1 VNGRALHGNLHGKVV
16 AVTGAAQGIGRA
28 YARRLIAEGC
38 QVIMADRDHGRVIE
52 AANGIAGGAAVG
64 GKAVP
69 RHLDVAD
76 EQSCDALAAEILD
89 TYGRLDGLVNNAAI
103 FSTITM
109 KPFWELTVS
118 EWDAVLAVNLRG
130 PWLLTRALLEALRNS
145 ARSSGGASVVNV
157 ASDAVWQ
164 GRPGYLHYVASKAGV
179 AGMTHAMAHEL
190 GEANIRVNTVSPG
203 PVYTEIPRATVTEA
217 QKAAMLAAQ
226 ALKRPAGPDDLAG
239 TVVFLLSDDSAYITG
254 QTIHVNGGLIHR

>member
-1 VNGRALHGNLHGKVV
+1 VSARALHGKVV
-16 AVTGAAQGIGRA
+16 IVTGAAQGIGRA

-38 QVIMADRDHGRVIE
+38 QVIMADRAHDRVVE
-52 AANGIAGGAAVG
+52 AADHLKAECTDGGG
-64 GKAVP
+64 TAVP

-76 EQSCDALAAEILD
+76 ERSCEALAAEVMG
-89 TYGRLDGLVNNAAI
+89 TYGHLDGLVNNAAI

-130 PWLLTRALLEALRNS
+130 PWLLTKALVPALRNS
-145 ARSSGGASVVNV
+145 GSRGGASVVNM
-157 ASDAVWQ
+157 ASDSVWE

-179 AGMTHAMAHEL
+179 VGMTHAMSHEL
-190 GEANIRVNTVSPG
+190 GEAGIRVNSVSPG
-203 PVYTEIPRATVTEA
+203 PVYTEVPRATVTEA
-217 QKAAMLAAQ
+217 QKAAMLATQ

-239 TVVFLLSDDSAYITG
+239 TLVFLLSDDSAYITG

>member
-1 VNGRALHGNLHGKVV
+1 VSGPALHGKVV
-16 AVTGAAQGIGRA
+16 VVTGAAQGIGRA
-28 YARRLIAEGC
+28 YARRLVAEGC
-38 QVIMADRDHGRVIE
+38 QVITADRAHDRVLE
-52 AANGIAGGAAVG
+52 AAAQLGDRAEGGEG

-76 EQSCDALAAEILD
+76 ERSCEALAAEVMD
-89 TYGRLDGLVNNAAI
+89 TYGHLDGLVNNAAI

-109 KPFWELTVS
+109 KPFWELSVG

-130 PWLLTRALLEALRNS
+130 PWLLTKALVPALRAS
-145 ARSSGGASVVNV
+145 GSSGGASVVNV

-164 GRPGYLHYVASKAGV
+164 GRAGYLHYITSKAGIL
-179 AGMTHAMAHEL
+179 GMTHAMAHEL
-190 GEANIRVNTVSPG
+190 GEANIRVNSISPG
-203 PVYTEIPRATVTEA
+203 PVYTEVPRATVTEA

-239 TVVFLLSDDSAYITG
+239 TVVFLLSGDSAYITG